1 MKRDFASR
9 LLFPLCGMLALTVT
23 SCNKTAKDQPSR
35 HRFIHNNDGSDALLN
50 RWFGGH
56 PAHKADIDRYVDMVA
71 ETSKGRTQVTT
82 FMMCSG
88 SDFIYYPSS
97 KYGRY
102 FGDDKNGTMPYAD
115 SATKKVWQLGGSE
128 RPQSRGRGNRRD
140 QGFARARENARYGGV
155 YHLPRQ

>member
-88 SDFIYYPSS
+88 SDFIYYPCLLYTSPS
-97 KYGRY
+97 
-102 FGDDKNGTMPYAD
+102 P
-115 SATKKVWQLGGSE
+115 
-128 RPQSRGRGNRRD
+128 RD
-140 QGFARARENARYGGV
+140 
-155 YHLPRQ
+155 